1 MQSPA
6 TRFQSRQHRGAAL
19 VVAIVCVSI
28 AGAVMFGIVRIAAQ
42 AYREVGLEERQ
53 AQARWILESGV
64 DRAAARLAADRDYS
78 GEKWLLTAEMIGGR
92 YPGEVRIEVGPIQG
106 EADGRQVCVVAD
118 YPVDLPN
125 RVRQTRQFR
134 MQLHP

>member
-6 TRFQSRQHRGAAL
+6 TRISSRQHRGAAL

-28 AGAVMFGIVRIAAQ
+28 AGAVMLGIVRIAAQ

-64 DRAAARLAADRDYS
+64 DRAAARLAADREYS

-92 YPGEVRIEVGPIQG
+92 YPGEVRIEVDPIEG
-106 EADGRQVCVVAD
+106 EADGRQVRVVAD
-118 YPVDLPN
+118 YTA
-125 RVRQTRQFR
+125 RGRK
-134 MQLHP
+134 